1 MFSQGRA
8 AASAACPNWRS
19 RLGLGRGSQMGVDD
33 GEAAQHEERVSSW
46 LTVSPAPLYKPWLEG
61 MMEERRL

>member
-1 MFSQGRA
+1 MSKPEVTIGIRQRQSDGI
-8 AASAACPNWRS
+8 
-19 RLGLGRGSQMGVDD
+19 DD
-33 GEAAQHEERVSSW
+33 REAVQHEERVSSW